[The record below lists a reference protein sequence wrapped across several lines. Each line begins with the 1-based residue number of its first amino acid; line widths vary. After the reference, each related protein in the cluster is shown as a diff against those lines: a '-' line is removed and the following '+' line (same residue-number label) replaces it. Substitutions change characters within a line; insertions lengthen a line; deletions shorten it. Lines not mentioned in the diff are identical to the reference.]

1 MLKFSKM
8 VAYYL
13 ISTLLLIEVV
23 GLFIGDNK
31 YFWLNRSLFISQD
44 AFRSI
49 GDGGL
54 WTYVPDRTIETA
66 ATYHLS
72 RFEHWL
78 EYRCRFETNALG
90 LIKTNADTRGN
101 VDVLVLGDSFT
112 EGHGGCPW
120 LTEATLKDTPYTV
133 MNGGLQSNGIADF
146 ELLEAWLSES
156 VSIKELVI
164 VAISN
169 DFKRV
174 PAPDRFNTEG
184 ACLKTGDCALDN
196 RSWWGIDNA
205 VTDKDLLA
213 VGRKRYAAKGRSA
226 KKQIQD
232 TLTFRSF
239 TYQLYTVFFHRFNNL
254 AQKPSQRR
262 DRLYQT
268 NFDALARL
276 QEKYPRL
283 RVIMVPQKDEVGLMG
298 RRNFDTIAALEFMDS
313 ANIPYKHCPLDR
325 GDYMRI
331 DGHPNADGYKKLFNC
346 VTTVMNTAHHQTAT
360 PPN

>member
-1 MLKFSKM
+1 MLKFFKM

-49 GDGGL
+49 GDDGL
-54 WTYVPDRTIETA
+54 WTYRPEMTIDTA

-90 LIKTNADTRGN
+90 LIRTNAQTSGE
-101 VDVLVLGDSFT
+101 VDFLVLGDSFT

-120 LTEATLKDTPYTV
+120 LTEETLKNTPYTV

-146 ELLEAWLSES
+146 ELLEAWLSDS
-156 VSIKELVI
+156 VSVKDLII
-164 VAISN
+164 IAISN
-169 DFKRV
+169 DFKRM
-174 PAPDRFNTEG
+174 PAPDRFNSEG
-184 ACLKTGDCALDN
+184 PCLKTGDCALDN

-205 VTDKDLLA
+205 VTDEDLLA
-213 VGRKRYAAKGRSA
+213 VGRKRYAAKSKSA
-226 KKQIQD
+226 KDQIKD
-232 TLTFRSF
+232 TLAFRSF
-239 TYQLYTVFFHRFNNL
+239 TYQLYTVFSNRFRNRV
-254 AQKPSQRR
+254 QKPSQRR

-276 QEKYPRL
+276 QDRYPRL

-313 ANIPYKHCPLDR
+313 AGIPYEHCPLNR

-331 DGHPNADGYKKLFNC
+331 DGHPNSKGYRKVFDC
-346 VTTVMNTAHHQTAT
+346 VMDVMDRANDPALTTSN
-360 PPN
+360 